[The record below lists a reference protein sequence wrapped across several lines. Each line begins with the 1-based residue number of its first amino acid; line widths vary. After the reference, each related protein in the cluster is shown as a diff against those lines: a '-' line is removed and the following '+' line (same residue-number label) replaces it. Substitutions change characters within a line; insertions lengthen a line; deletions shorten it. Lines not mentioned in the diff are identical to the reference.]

1 LRIQP
6 SYHLQRVVNGSLPI
20 CNIQLK
26 VEKPCML
33 PLPDINDK
41 SLGAELKRR
50 RLALEWTQETTAKYF
65 GVLKDSYQ
73 KWEWNGIK

>member
-1 LRIQP
+1 
-6 SYHLQRVVNGSLPI
+6 
-20 CNIQLK
+20 
-26 VEKPCML
+26 ML